1 MADVGD
7 RIAVTSK
14 GPPRFGVVTAVRGA
28 MVTVHWD
35 TGGETSLIPGPGALS
50 VVPRRRTPSALT
62 RPTPSGATAAAKKTS
77 ASGSR
82 TGVARKAAPRKK
94 AAAGRTP
101 VAKKS
106 AAEKATRRKTPVA
119 KETSSSP
126 TTGKR
131 TR

>member
-7 RIAVTSK
+7 PIAMTSK
-14 GPPRFGVVTAVRGA
+14 GPPRFGVVTAVSGA
-28 MVTVHWD
+28 MVTVRWD

-50 VVPRRRTPSALT
+50 VVPRPRTGSAT
-62 RPTPSGATAAAKKTS
+62 ARPTPSGATAAAKKTS
-77 ASGSR
+77 TSGSR
-82 TGVARKAAPRKK
+82 TGVARKTAPDKK
-94 AAAGRTP
+94 PTAGRTP

-106 AAEKATRRKTPVA
+106 AAKKATRRKEPVA
-119 KETSSSP
+119 KRASSSR